1 MIKLLEKAGLALARA
16 DVTAPPEPPPGQL
29 AGNTGEGHNL
39 PTSPVFMLDLNE
51 SQADLQLGGS
61 FDPAERFGWLIELRW
76 VALFGIV
83 GATVAAA
90 WGLFPGVNWH
100 VLAVAAAVAALYNA
114 TLARA
119 HRAGRTETGPRAAL
133 TQALGDFLL
142 LTVVLWASGGVRSPF
157 IGYYAFHVALAGVLA
172 GPRATLLAAAAAL
185 ACGAFL
191 ALAEFVPELSIS
203 RWGVEGALGALTDV
217 AAFTSTI
224 AGIAYIVTHAAQEL
238 RDREEALARARDSA
252 HLEYE
257 VLSTTL
263 NELDAGLEIVDANSM
278 VVFKNRLAHKLVPQ
292 PSAGSKW
299 HCPGHQGEHACE
311 RDESEMCPL
320 NRSLELGETGRCR
333 FAASVD
339 GLERVYEL
347 HSLPLAASGKDQP
360 KVMNLYVDRTGATLA
375 ERQLVLSERLSS
387 LGRIAQG
394 VAHELNTPLAT
405 IRTLAADMGVALD
418 RLGDATDPEIP
429 QVEDAARE
437 VRDSLIADLG
447 ESAEL
452 IHEETGRLG
461 RITHALLAGGDL
473 VRARIDGSVTLS
485 QVLERG
491 CALVIAGA
499 RKSTHV
505 DIDPSVEGI
514 TVEADPDRLVQVI
527 VNLVQNAC
535 DAVRERLL
543 GRVRILVT
551 DEPEG
556 MIAIRVEDNGP
567 GIAPEVENRLFE
579 PFATT
584 KPSGEGTGLGLYT
597 SYMLVRAMHGT
608 LALENRREGGASAV
622 VRLPRARE
630 SRSEPIQEVAS

>member
-1 MIKLLEKAGLALARA
+1 
-16 DVTAPPEPPPGQL
+16 
-29 AGNTGEGHNL
+29 
-39 PTSPVFMLDLNE
+39 MLDLNE
-51 SQADLQLGGS
+51 SQANLALGGS
-61 FDPAERFGWLIELRW
+61 FDPAERFGWLIQLRW
-76 VALFGIV
+76 VALCGIV
-83 GATVAAA
+83 LATVAAA
-90 WGLFPGVNWH
+90 IGWFPGVNWH

-119 HRAGRTETGPRAAL
+119 HWAGRTETGPRAAL

-172 GPRATLLAAAAAL
+172 GPKATLMAAAAAL

-191 ALAEFVPELSIS
+191 ALAEFVPALAIS
-203 RWGVEGALGALTDV
+203 HWGVDGTVGAVTDV

-224 AGIAYIVTHAAQEL
+224 AGIAYIVTHAVSEL

-252 HLEYE
+252 RFEYE

-263 NELDAGLEIVDANSM
+263 NELDAGLEIVDADAK
-278 VVFKNRLAHKLVPQ
+278 VLFKNRLAQKLVPL
-292 PSAGSKW
+292 PGAGDTW
-299 HCPGHQGEHACE
+299 HCPGHNKEHACE
-311 RDESEMCPL
+311 RDISEMCPL
-320 NRSLELGETGRCR
+320 TRSLEKGEAGRCR
-333 FAASVD
+333 FAVSVD
-339 GLERVYEL
+339 GGERVYEL
-347 HSLPLAASGKDQP
+347 HSLPLSAAAGDKP
-360 KVMNLYVDRTGATLA
+360 KVMNLYVDRTGAMLA

-418 RLGDATDPEIP
+418 RLGGDDDETPGAVT
-429 QVEDAARE
+429 AGRE
-437 VRDSLIADLG
+437 VRDSLLADLG

-499 RKSTHV
+499 RRTTRV

-514 TVEADPDRLVQVI
+514 SVEADPDRLVQVI

-535 DAVRERLL
+535 DAVRERML

-551 DEPEG
+551 REPEG
-556 MIAIRVEDNGP
+556 MIALRVEDNGP
-567 GIAPEVENRLFE
+567 GIAPEVATRLFE

-608 LALENRREGGASAV
+608 LVLENRREGGASAI
-622 VRLPRARE
+622 VRLRMARD
-630 SRSEPIQEVAS
+630 SRSGAVREAAS

>member
-1 MIKLLEKAGLALARA
+1 
-16 DVTAPPEPPPGQL
+16 
-29 AGNTGEGHNL
+29 
-39 PTSPVFMLDLNE
+39 MLDLNE
-51 SQADLQLGGS
+51 PQADLELGGS
-61 FDPAERFGWLIELRW
+61 LDPAHRFGWLIQLRW
-76 VALFGIV
+76 VALAGIV
-83 GATVAAA
+83 LATLAAA

-100 VLAVAAAVAALYNA
+100 VLAVAAAVAALYNF

-157 IGYYAFHVALAGVLA
+157 IGFYAFHIALAGVLA
-172 GPRATLLAAAAAL
+172 GPRATLLAAGAAL

-191 ALAEFVPELSIS
+191 SLGEFVPALSIS
-203 RWGVEGALGALTDV
+203 HWGAQGALRSVTDV
-217 AAFTSTI
+217 AAFTATVG
-224 AGIAYIVTHAAQEL
+224 GIAYIVTHSVSEL
-238 RDREEALARARDSA
+238 RDREEALARARDRA
-252 HLEYE
+252 HFEYE

-263 NELDAGLEIVDANSM
+263 NELDAGLEIVEADAK
-278 VVFKNRLAHKLVPQ
+278 VLFKNKLAQKLVPRD
-292 PSAGSKW
+292 PSQGDAW
-299 HCPGHQGEHACE
+299 RCPGHDLEHGCE
-311 RDESEMCPL
+311 RDVSDMCPL
-320 NRSLELGETGRCR
+320 TRSLERGEAGRCR

-339 GLERVYEL
+339 GVERVYEL
-347 HSLPLAASGKDQP
+347 HSLPLSSAHGDRP
-360 KVMNLYVDRTGATLA
+360 KVMNLYVDRTGAMLA
-375 ERQLVLSERLSS
+375 ERQLLLSERLSS

-405 IRTLAADMGVALD
+405 IRTLAADMGAALGS
-418 RLGDATDPEIP
+418 L
-429 QVEDAARE
+429 DAAGRE
-437 VRDSLIADLG
+437 ARDSLITDLG

-473 VRARIDGSVTLS
+473 VRARIAGPVTLS

-499 RKSTHV
+499 RRATRV

-514 TVEADPDRLVQVI
+514 HVEADPDRLVQVF

-535 DAVRERLL
+535 DAVRDRLL
-543 GRVRILVT
+543 GRVRILV
-551 DEPEG
+551 ERESAG

-567 GIAPEVENRLFE
+567 GIHADVQSRLFE

-584 KPSGEGTGLGLYT
+584 KPQGEGTGLGLYT

-608 LALENRREGGASAV
+608 LVLENRREGGAAAI
-622 VRLPRARE
+622 VRLPLARTRDGSAE
-630 SRSEPIQEVAS
+630 VREVAS

>member
-1 MIKLLEKAGLALARA
+1 
-16 DVTAPPEPPPGQL
+16 
-29 AGNTGEGHNL
+29 
-39 PTSPVFMLDLNE
+39 MLDLNE

-83 GATVAAA
+83 GATAAAA

-172 GPRATLLAAAAAL
+172 GPAATLLAAAAAL

-191 ALAEFVPELSIS
+191 ALGEFVPELSIS
-203 RWGVEGALGALTDV
+203 HWGVEGGLGALTDV

-224 AGIAYIVTHAAQEL
+224 AGIAYIVTHAASEL

-263 NELDAGLEIVDANSM
+263 NELDAGLEIVDSDAK

-292 PSAGSKW
+292 PSPGSTW

-311 RDESEMCPL
+311 RDVSDMCPL
-320 NRSLELGETGRCR
+320 NRSLEHGEAGRCR
-333 FAASVD
+333 FAVAVD

-347 HSLPLAASGKDQP
+347 HSLPLSASGKDKP
-360 KVMNLYVDRTGATLA
+360 KVMNLYVDRTGAMLA

-418 RLGDATDPEIP
+418 RLGDAAEASSVQPHQGQGEG
-429 QVEDAARE
+429 ARE

-499 RKSTHV
+499 RRSTHV

-514 TVEADPDRLVQVI
+514 SVEADPDRLVQVI

-543 GRVRILVT
+543 GRVRILAT
-551 DEPEG
+551 QEPEG

-567 GIAPEVENRLFE
+567 GIAPEVETRLFE

-597 SYMLVRAMHGT
+597 SYMLVRAMRGT

-622 VRLPRARE
+622 VRLPRARD
-630 SRSEPIQEVAS
+630 SRSGSIQEVAS

>member
-1 MIKLLEKAGLALARA
+1 
-16 DVTAPPEPPPGQL
+16 
-29 AGNTGEGHNL
+29 
-39 PTSPVFMLDLNE
+39 MLDLNE
-51 SQADLQLGGS
+51 SQTDLELGGS
-61 FDPAERFGWLIELRW
+61 LDPAERFGWLIQLRW
-76 VALFGIV
+76 VALVGIV
-83 GATVAAA
+83 IATLAAA
-90 WGLFPGVNWH
+90 FGWFPGVNWH

-157 IGYYAFHVALAGVLA
+157 IGYYGFHVALAGVLA

-191 ALAEFVPELSIS
+191 ALGEFVPALSIS
-203 RWGVEGALGALTDV
+203 HWGVEGTLGAVTDV
-217 AAFTSTI
+217 AAFTSTV
-224 AGIAYIVTHAAQEL
+224 AGIAYIVTHAASEL
-238 RDREEALARARDSA
+238 RDREEALARARDRA
-252 HLEYE
+252 RLEYE

-263 NELDAGLEIVDANSM
+263 NELDAGLEIVDADAKVM
-278 VVFKNRLAHKLVPQ
+278 FKNRLAQKLVPAQ
-292 PSAGSKW
+292 GLGDVW
-299 HCPGHQGEHACE
+299 QCPGHASEHGCE
-311 RDESEMCPL
+311 RDVDNMCPL
-320 NRSLELGETGRCR
+320 NRSLELGEASRCR
-333 FAASVD
+333 FAVSVD
-339 GLERVYEL
+339 GGERVYEL
-347 HSLPLAASGKDQP
+347 HSLPLTASGGDKP
-360 KVMNLYVDRTGATLA
+360 KVMNLYVDRTGAMLA

-405 IRTLAADMGVALD
+405 IRTLAADMGVALG
-418 RLGDATDPEIP
+418 RLG
-429 QVEDAARE
+429 EDDSGPHAPPSAAGGRE
-437 VRDSLIADLG
+437 LRDSLIADLG

-499 RKSTHV
+499 RRSTRV
-505 DIDPSVEGI
+505 DIEPSVEGI
-514 TVEADPDRLVQVI
+514 SVEADSDRLVQVV

-535 DAVRERLL
+535 DAVRDRLL
-543 GRVRILVT
+543 GRVRILAT
-551 DEPEG
+551 HEPEG

-567 GIAPEVENRLFE
+567 GIAPEVATRLFE

-608 LALENRREGGASAV
+608 LTLENRREGGAAAI
-622 VRLPRARE
+622 VRLRTARD
-630 SRSEPIQEVAS
+630 SRSGPIRVVAS

>member
-1 MIKLLEKAGLALARA
+1 
-16 DVTAPPEPPPGQL
+16 
-29 AGNTGEGHNL
+29 
-39 PTSPVFMLDLNE
+39 MLDLNE

-76 VALFGIV
+76 VALCGIV
-83 GATVAAA
+83 GATGAAA
-90 WGLFPGVNWH
+90 LGLFPGVNWH

-191 ALAEFVPELSIS
+191 ALGEFVPELSIS
-203 RWGVEGALGALTDV
+203 HWGVEGVLGALTDV

-224 AGIAYIVTHAAQEL
+224 AGIAYIVTHAASEL
-238 RDREEALARARDSA
+238 RDREDALARARDSA

-263 NELDAGLEIVDANSM
+263 NELDAGLEIVNADAK

-292 PSAGSKW
+292 PSTGTTW
-299 HCPGHQGEHACE
+299 HCPGHQHEHACE
-311 RDESEMCPL
+311 RDVSNMCPL
-320 NRSLELGETGRCR
+320 NRSLEHGEAGRCR
-333 FAASVD
+333 FAVSVD
-339 GLERVYEL
+339 GVERVYEL
-347 HSLPLAASGKDQP
+347 HSLPLSASGKDKP
-360 KVMNLYVDRTGATLA
+360 KVMNLYVDRTSAMLA

-418 RLGDATDPEIP
+418 RLGGAAAESGS
-429 QVEDAARE
+429 QGARE

-461 RITHALLAGGDL
+461 RITHSLLAGGDL

-499 RKSTHV
+499 RRSTHV

-514 TVEADPDRLVQVI
+514 SVEADPDRLLQVI

-535 DAVRERLL
+535 DAVRDRLL
-543 GRVRILVT
+543 GRVRILAT
-551 DEPEG
+551 HEPDG
-556 MIAIRVEDNGP
+556 MIALRVEDNGP
-567 GIAPEVENRLFE
+567 GIAPEVETRLFE

-608 LALENRREGGASAV
+608 LELENRREGGASAI
-622 VRLPRARE
+622 VRLPKARD
-630 SRSEPIQEVAS
+630 SRGGSIREVAS

>member
-1 MIKLLEKAGLALARA
+1 
-16 DVTAPPEPPPGQL
+16 
-29 AGNTGEGHNL
+29 
-39 PTSPVFMLDLNE
+39 MLDLHQP
-51 SQADLQLGGS
+51 QADQALVGS
-61 FDPAERFGWLIELRW
+61 FDPAERFGWLIQLRW
-76 VALFGIV
+76 VALCGIV
-83 GATVAAA
+83 IATVAAA
-90 WGLFPGVNWH
+90 IGWFPGVNWH

-119 HRAGRTETGPRAAL
+119 HWAGRTETGPRAAL

-191 ALAEFVPELSIS
+191 ALGEFFPALAIS
-203 RWGVEGALGALTDV
+203 HWSVDGSLGAVTDV

-224 AGIAYIVTHAAQEL
+224 AGIAYIVTHAASEL
-238 RDREEALARARDSA
+238 RDREDALERARDSA
-252 HLEYE
+252 RFEYE

-263 NELDAGLEIVDANSM
+263 NELDAGLEIVDADAR
-278 VVFKNRLAHKLVPQ
+278 VLFKNRLAQKLVPLREQ
-292 PSAGSKW
+292 GDTW
-299 HCPGHQGEHACE
+299 HCPGHSKEHACE
-311 RDESEMCPL
+311 RDVSEMCPL
-320 NRSLELGETGRCR
+320 TRSLERGEAGRCR
-333 FAASVD
+333 FAVSVD
-339 GLERVYEL
+339 GGERVYEL
-347 HSLPLAASGKDQP
+347 HSLPLSAAAGDRP
-360 KVMNLYVDRTGATLA
+360 KVMNLYVDRTGAMLA

-405 IRTLAADMGVALD
+405 IRTLAADMGAALD
-418 RLGDATDPEIP
+418 RLGGD
-429 QVEDAARE
+429 EDDVIEEVVNGQRE
-437 VRDSLIADLG
+437 VRDSLLADLG
-447 ESAEL
+447 ESAEM

-499 RKSTHV
+499 RRTTRV

-514 TVEADPDRLVQVI
+514 SVEADADRLVQVI

-535 DAVRERLL
+535 DAVRERML
-543 GRVRILVT
+543 GRVRILAEL
-551 DEPEG
+551 EPEG

-567 GIAPEVENRLFE
+567 GIATEVATRLFE

-608 LALENRREGGASAV
+608 LTLENRREGGAAAI
-622 VRLPRARE
+622 VRLRSARD
-630 SRSEPIQEVAS
+630 SRSGPIREVAS